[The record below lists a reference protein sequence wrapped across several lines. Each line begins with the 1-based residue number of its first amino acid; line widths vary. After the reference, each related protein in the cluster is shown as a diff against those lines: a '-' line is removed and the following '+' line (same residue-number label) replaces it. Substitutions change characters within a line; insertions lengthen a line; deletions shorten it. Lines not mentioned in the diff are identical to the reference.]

1 MTTYSS
7 REEIDEQY
15 RWDLSSIFESDEAFL
30 AALEEAKK
38 LPPRFASFQGKI
50 SASAAELLAYLKLD
64 DEAGLILTKL
74 ANYAERK
81 SDEDTRESRYQDC
94 SSQVMT
100 LQRFVLVYLR
110 AA

>member
-50 SASAAELLAYLKLD
+50 SASAGESTCSRLLKM
-64 DEAGLILTKL
+64 TSKQ
-74 ANYAERK
+74 R
-81 SDEDTRESRYQDC
+81 RY
-94 SSQVMT
+94 SSSSGSCE
-100 LQRFVLVYLR
+100 
-110 AA
+110 

>member
-15 RWDLSSIFESDEAFL
+15 RWDLSSIFGSDEAFL

-50 SASAAELLAYLKLD
+50 SASAANLLAYLKLD

-74 ANYAERK
+74 VNEEVLEFWSSGSTTMYGLKGAGKQAHTEG
-81 SDEDTRESRYQDC
+81 ED
-94 SSQVMT
+94 
-100 LQRFVLVYLR
+100 
-110 AA
+110 